1 MPYPLYVAFV
11 WHMHQPYYRVPGQV
25 EASLPWVRLHAA
37 KDYLHMLEVLQKYPK
52 VRATFNMVP
61 SLTEQLL
68 DYAAGRLTDRVMS
81 LAQRSTWN
89 EQEKA
94 YLVNICYS
102 VNWPNIARRYPRYH
116 ELIEQRDKAV
126 ANPYALSDA
135 DYRDL
140 ITWFNL
146 GWTDPNWLES
156 DPQLRALVQKGR
168 GFTAADTMT
177 VIHKH
182 LKMCGLVIE
191 RCRQLEADGQIELTT
206 SPYYHPILPL
216 LVDNRH
222 AQRASPGLP
231 LPPPGYNFSAPAD
244 AESQLNQ
251 AIASHTQHFGRAPR
265 GLWPAEGAVSPEILP
280 FVQAAGVRWLA
291 SDEEILARSLNIP
304 LVRDYEKLI
313 TNPEAFYQPYRLTI
327 NGQPGPAMIFRD
339 HEMSDRLGFL
349 YQNIHGI
356 QAADDLVTRLQ
367 WVHWRLGNTQPFLL
381 SIILDGENCWEW
393 YEHNGDVFLNSLYER
408 LQRNDDLRAVTV
420 NEYLEMHPT
429 RAELSNLAT
438 GSWIR
443 ADLTT
448 WIGDPEHTRAWS
460 ALARTRADLVAWQNS
475 AHNIEPAQLAR
486 AWQAL
491 YISEGSDWFW
501 WYSRN
506 NSSDQDLLFDQTFR
520 ANMAVVYE
528 VIGLPLPEWVVTP
541 IAQGGRLL
549 SNLRQASAQITPALR
564 AAADAAPDWTGAA
577 IIQAKAASGAMQ
589 RADSRPGALQIIRVG
604 YDDDALFLRLEL
616 AASAAT
622 TDVGVN
628 LSIETPARAPGAW
641 GIRLM
646 ASERAAHLHQQ
657 TGAGWQHVRAIP
669 TAVGERVIEM
679 SIPLAWLD
687 LSFGCTMY
695 VQADASDDRRRVV
708 SLPPEGPQA
717 ILYTALPR
725 QA

>member
-1 MPYPLYVAFV
+1 MSYPLYVAFV
-11 WHMHQPYYRVPGQV
+11 WHMHQPYYRAPGQM
-25 EASLPWVRLHAA
+25 EALLPWVRLHAA
-37 KDYLHMLEVLQKYPK
+37 KDYLHMAEVLEKYPT
-52 VRATFNMVP
+52 VHATFNMVP
-61 SLTEQLL
+61 SLTEQLF
-68 DYAAGRLTDRVMS
+68 DYAAGRLSDRVMS
-81 LAQRSTWN
+81 LAHRSTWT

-116 ELIEQRDKAV
+116 ELIEQRERALV
-126 ANPYALSDA
+126 NPLALSDA

-146 GWTDPNWLES
+146 AWTDPNWLEN
-156 DPQLRALVQKGR
+156 DPALRALVNKGR
-168 GFTAADTMT
+168 GFTVADTVT
-177 VIHKH
+177 IIHKH
-182 LKMCGLVIE
+182 LKMCGLVLE
-191 RCRQLEADGQIELTT
+191 RYRQLEASGQIELTT
-206 SPYYHPILPL
+206 TPYYHPILPL
-216 LVDNRH
+216 LIDNRH
-222 AQRASPGLP
+222 AQRPTPDLP
-231 LPPPGYNFSAPAD
+231 LPPLGYNFAAPAD
-244 AESQLNQ
+244 AEAQLRQ
-251 AIASHTQHFGRAPR
+251 ALAHHTQHYGRPPR

-280 FVQAAGVRWLA
+280 YVQAAGLRWLA

-304 LVRDYEKLI
+304 LVRDYDKLI
-313 TNPEAFYQPYRLTI
+313 TNPEVFYQPYRLLI
-327 NGQPGPAMIFRD
+327 NGQPGPTMIFRD

-356 QAADDLVTRLQ
+356 QAADDLITRLQ
-367 WVHWRLGNTQPFLL
+367 WVHWRLGDAQPFLL

-393 YEHNGDVFLNSLYER
+393 YEHNGDIFLNSLYQR
-408 LQRNDDLRAVTV
+408 LEQHSDLRAVTV

-429 RAELSNLAT
+429 RAELPNLAT

-475 AHNIEPAQLAR
+475 SSDIEPAQLAR

-520 ANMAVVYE
+520 ANMAVIYE
-528 VIGLPLPEWVVTP
+528 VIGQPLPEWVVTP

-549 SNLRQASAQITPALR
+549 SSQQQPAAQITPALR
-564 AAADAAPDWTGAA
+564 AAADAAPDWNGAA
-577 IIQAKAASGAMQ
+577 IIQARAVSGAMQ
-589 RADSRPGALQIIRVG
+589 RADGRPGALQIIRVG
-604 YDDDALFLRLEL
+604 YDDDTLFLRLEL
-616 AASAAT
+616 SSRAAA

-628 LSIETPARAPGAW
+628 LNIELPGRPPTVW

-646 ASERAAHLHQQ
+646 ASETAARLHQK
-657 TGAGWQHVRAIP
+657 TSAGWQHIGAIS
-669 TAVGERVIEM
+669 TAIGERVVEVAA
-679 SIPLAWLD
+679 PLAVLG
-687 LSFGCTMY
+687 LTFGATIH
-695 VQADASDDRRRVV
+695 VQADASDDHRHIV

-717 ILYTALPR
+717 IAFTVLSR
-725 QA
+725 QG